1 MGYVLK
7 ILMWILISLLITAAV
22 GAAIL
27 IPIWRVLAST
37 TAVQAIASGIFNTVG
52 EIWNGGLHMRVAI
65 YDLVPRLIDLLKEI
79 ATNPAIATGLAFAVL
94 FLYML
99 YSFIMG
105 LSYYTI
111 ADIINKLM
119 SANLR
124 FGFASNMALNF
135 KKCCRYSF
143 AKLLISMPIDILAV
157 VLGLLLAYGLL
168 SVVGVFALA
177 IMLVF
182 GVLFFS
188 LKALLFSGWLP
199 RVLHHPEE
207 KLFIS
212 FTRAFPFV
220 KANLGGLFKAYV
232 ITFSCVYLLASVL
245 TVPTCGLIMLILPSI
260 YYFLLR
266 AVELVGYYKT
276 KGFSFYAD
284 STTVVNTVDY
294 GFRFSGQAG
303 LNAEEKVNNIPTV
316 APHAKT
322 NSAEENKRE
331 ISISGDERS
340 EDVVSDWVGAEE
352 ESEK

>member
-22 GAAIL
+22 GAAVL

-37 TAVQAIASGIFNTVG
+37 TAVQTIASGIFNTAG

-65 YDLVPRLIDLLKEI
+65 YDLVPRLLNMLEEI

-135 KKCCRYSF
+135 KRCCRYSF

-157 VLGLLLAYGLL
+157 VLGILLAYGLL

-177 IMLVF
+177 IMIVV

-232 ITFSCVYLLASVL
+232 ITFGCVYLLASVF

-303 LNAEEKVNNIPTV
+303 LNVEEKVNDISAASPQVKSASTAEIKVKITDSVTGADGSV
-316 APHAKT
+316 ADCV
-322 NSAEENKRE
+322 
-331 ISISGDERS
+331 G
-340 EDVVSDWVGAEE
+340 GAEE
-352 ESEK
+352 ENKK